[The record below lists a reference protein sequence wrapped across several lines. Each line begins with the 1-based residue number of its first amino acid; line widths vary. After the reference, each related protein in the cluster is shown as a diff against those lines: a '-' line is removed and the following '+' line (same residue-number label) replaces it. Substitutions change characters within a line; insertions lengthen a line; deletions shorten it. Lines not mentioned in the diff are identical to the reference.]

1 MLLSHIHPWVRPK
14 KMLCCVLCIIGNCD
28 TSASLIYFICYVII
42 FLDFVVG
49 SLTTHAEGNWV
60 LRGARAS
67 ERNFVVFIFLWVGVG
82 VQLYNVYTELHHWRQ
97 HPQSIALGC
106 SRFHVCG
113 IILTSIF
120 PGVRWDTM
128 SGTVIDRLVGVTKKN
143 KRTHIYIYIERD
155 RYT

>member
-1 MLLSHIHPWVRPK
+1 M
-14 KMLCCVLCIIGNCD
+14 
-28 TSASLIYFICYVII
+28 
-42 FLDFVVG
+42 FLAVSSCSEGFHTLTAAISFFVVGCALTWADHELQGIPRCEMQVVG

-113 IILTSIF
+113 IILTSMF
-120 PGVRWDTM
+120 PGVR
-128 SGTVIDRLVGVTKKN
+128 
-143 KRTHIYIYIERD
+143 
-155 RYT
+155 